1 MTVPDNTP
9 PDNTPTDNAPWI
21 AADLEGTLTAGQT
34 WKGIRTYMQEHG
46 RGREYARFFTARLPP
61 ALAARAGL
69 LDKREFENRFTV
81 ETMRFFA
88 GMTPTDFRSV
98 AEYIVTNELWPKR
111 REGVLQELERLRLEG
126 YRLVLA
132 SGTYQPVLEAFA
144 WRLEAEALGTPI
156 EVVKDSLT
164 GRLTGSVN
172 VGQVKA
178 DRLRV
183 YIGDKLL
190 ERAYGDTLPDVPM
203 LTLARIPVVVNP
215 DRKLERHALANNWRV
230 LQV

>member
-9 PDNTPTDNAPWI
+9 PDNAPWI
-21 AADLEGTLTAGQT
+21 AADLEGTLTTGQT
-34 WKGIRTYMQEHG
+34 WKGIRAHMQEHG
-46 RGREYARFFTARLPP
+46 RGREYARFFTARLPL
-61 ALAARAGL
+61 ALATRAGL
-69 LDKREFENRFTV
+69 FDKREFENRFTV

-98 AEYIVTNELWPKR
+98 AEYVVTNELWPKR
-111 REGVLQELERLRLEG
+111 REAVLQELERFRLEG
-126 YRLVLA
+126 YRLILA

-156 EVVKDSLT
+156 EVVHERLT
-164 GRLTGSVN
+164 GRLTGAVN

-178 DRLRV
+178 DRLRAH
-183 YIGDKLL
+183 IGGGLL

-215 DRKLERHALANNWRV
+215 DRRLERYAQANNWRV
-230 LQV
+230 LRA